1 MLPINKMNE
10 LISIDYDKLF
20 DCKSDCY
27 IAQMNKGVSRDYPK
41 YYNMSWDDL
50 KYYTEIDYNL
60 NEIIRENVPCKM
72 YFDFDAKYTDM
83 TEQQKVFFESKTDL
97 ELAKEIEQHII
108 DFCEDNHFVK
118 PSLAISSSSRE
129 TKRSLHIC
137 IKNIILPTNKHR
149 KAFFNQFIQ
158 YINTEDFVEF
168 FDSNVYTKN
177 RLMRLIN
184 QSKIDT
190 NVPLTSLHESDIISH
205 FITYTLSTNNK
216 QIKPTKIPDEWLP
229 IERVYTLYTPHR
241 EEDNEFENDFVE
253 LKSLLSRI
261 SKNTEYKDWSLVG
274 QVIFN
279 ITRGE
284 DDGLEMFIDW
294 SRSAH
299 NFDEGGCYN
308 LWKTYKIN
316 ENYGLGVL
324 VNMTEEVI
332 KRKRVLPVST
342 FVEEVKEVV
351 FNNEIDINKEDY
363 YWVDFEKKYLYTV
376 FDSYEDL
383 KQNII
388 KDLPRVLVKILYS
401 KGFYVKKEHE
411 NDLCNIVKIE
421 DMKRVIF
428 KFNQSFKDKKGRVM
442 TDKQTISL
450 NDIYIEC
457 NLPVYSHIDC
467 ILDKNKKTK
476 AYNTFKGI
484 KATQK
489 DKFDMTLIDKFFKHI
504 NDIICNKHKEA
515 GHFFISWMRWIM
527 VNPHIKSKVFMFL
540 FSDEGYG
547 KSTIGDFLS
556 EYIFGD
562 NTSYIC
568 SGLDSITS
576 HFNKH
581 LMGKLFC
588 QVEELPATSETFHT
602 QFTKMKHYITDHK
615 LEITPKGID
624 SFKVDNH
631 LNFLS
636 CSNNKYSIRISK
648 NDTRY
653 FTTEIKTKLSKAY
666 WTEYYKD
673 FQNQHFADMLY
684 SYFLTTKNEDFV
696 DFTGR
701 PDIPMTELKQDLID
715 FSLPVYEKFYKDIN
729 EGIYELNENIIKE
742 PFIYK
747 DKEYKYACSL
757 PDLYNAYLDWGA
769 LNGEKDLKRKYLE
782 FKQYNGGKFRFIDL
796 QERISDI
803 DKVRFYSNI
812 RMVS

>member
-1 MLPINKMNE
+1 MLPFNKMNE
-10 LISIDYDKLF
+10 LSSVDYKVMMS
-20 DCKSDCY
+20 KESDAY
-27 IAQMNKGVSRDYPK
+27 IGQIINNTGSMKF
-41 YYNMSWDDL
+41 YNMSWDDL
-50 KYYTEIDYNL
+50 FLNISNDNNL
-60 NEIIRENVPCKM
+60 IEFIPALKPCKM

-83 TEQQKVFFESKTDL
+83 DEE
-97 ELAKEIEQHII
+97 EKEYFTNTSIKKIVAYISSHIK
-108 DFCEDNHFVK
+108 DFCNDNELPK
-118 PSLAISSSSRE
+118 PFLICSQSCHKDKVSA
-129 TKRSLHIC
+129 HIV

-149 KAFFNQFIQ
+149 KAFYSKLIDYIGDDDIITKFI
-158 YINTEDFVEF
+158 DK
-168 FDSNVYTKN
+168 NVYNSSDKAMK
-177 RLMRLIN
+177 MRMIN
-184 QSKIDT
+184 QSKLNN
-190 NVPLTSLHESDIISH
+190 NVPLTTLHKVKQSSH
-205 FITYTLSTNNK
+205 IITYTENEPITS
-216 QIKPTKIPDEWLP
+216 IPDEWIP
-229 IERVYTLYTPHR
+229 KEKVYTPR
-241 EEDNEFENDFVE
+241 PEEDSEFENDFAE

-261 SKNTEYKDWSLVG
+261 SRNTEYKDWSTVG

-279 ITRGE
+279 ITKGD
-284 DDGLEMFIDW
+284 DDGLEIFIDW
-294 SRSAH
+294 SRSAP
-299 NFDEGGCYN
+299 NFDEDSCYN
-308 LWKTYKIN
+308 FWKNYKIN
-316 ENYGLGVL
+316 EAYGLGVL
-324 VNMTEEVI
+324 VNMIDNIEPEMTRLLPI
-332 KRKRVLPVST
+332 KEKEIEP
-342 FVEEVKEVV
+342 EVKEII
-351 FNNEIDINKEDY
+351 FNNKVDIIKEDY
-363 YWVDFEKKYLYTV
+363 YWVDFESKYLYTI

-401 KGFYVKKEHE
+401 KGFYIKKEHE

-421 DMKRVIF
+421 DMKRVVF
-428 KFNQSFKDKKGRVM
+428 KFNQSFKDKKGRIM
-442 TDKQTISL
+442 TDIQTISL

-457 NLPVYSHIDC
+457 NLPVYSHIDI

-489 DKFDMTLIDKFFKHI
+489 DKFDMDLINKFFKHI
-504 NDIICNKHKEA
+504 EDIICNDNKEA

-527 VNPHIKSKVFMFL
+527 INPHIKSKVFMFL
-540 FSDEGYG
+540 FSGEGYG

-556 EYIFGD
+556 NFVFGD

-568 SGLDSITS
+568 SGLDSITK

-648 NDTRY
+648 DDTRY
-653 FTTEIKTKLSKAY
+653 FTTEIKKKMPKSY

-673 FQNQHFADMLY
+673 FQNQDFADMLY
-684 SYFLTTKNEDFV
+684 SYFLSTKNEDFV

-742 PFIYK
+742 PFTYK
-747 DKEYKYACSL
+747 DKEYKYATSL
-757 PDLYNAYLDWGA
+757 QELYNEYLNWGS
-769 LNGEKDLKRKYLE
+769 LNGERDLKRKYLE
-782 FKQYNGGKFRFIDL
+782 FKQYNNGGKFRFIDL
-796 QERISDI
+796 QEKIDDI
-803 DKVRFYSNI
+803 DKVSFKSDI
-812 RMVS
+812 RLLS